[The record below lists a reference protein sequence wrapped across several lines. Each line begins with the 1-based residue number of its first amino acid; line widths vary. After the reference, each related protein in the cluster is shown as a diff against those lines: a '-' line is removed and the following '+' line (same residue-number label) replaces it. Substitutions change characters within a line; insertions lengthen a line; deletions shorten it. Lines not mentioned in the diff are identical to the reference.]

1 LILKGLIEVTEGN
14 NFGDKE
20 AASIAEGLKHNVVLT
35 ILDLSHNQIGDLGGL
50 ALGNVTFADIKESCG
65 EQWIVGARYRL
76 E

>member
-50 ALGNVTFADIKESCG
+50 ALGNVTFAD
-65 EQWIVGARYRL
+65 QRVLR
-76 E
+76 